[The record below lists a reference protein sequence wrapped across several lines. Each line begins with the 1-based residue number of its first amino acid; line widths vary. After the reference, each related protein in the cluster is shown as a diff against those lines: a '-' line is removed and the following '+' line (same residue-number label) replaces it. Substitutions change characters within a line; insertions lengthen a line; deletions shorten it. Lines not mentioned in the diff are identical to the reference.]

1 MNPPEADHGH
11 GLATSIHETS
21 GLELTAEEK
30 SRILVGAVVMTEEEE
45 RKDGYLIGVISDTH
59 GQLRAEAAEVL
70 KGVDLIIHA
79 GDIGKPEVLAALD
92 KIAPVH
98 AVRGNMDG
106 HWAFGLPETEVVEVG
121 DLLLYVLHD
130 VFRLDIDP
138 VATGVVAIIHGH
150 THTAAIENRKGV
162 LYLNPG
168 SAASFKST
176 PTVALLRISGKS
188 LQAEV
193 VEL

>member
-1 MNPPEADHGH
+1 MEGK
-11 GLATSIHETS
+11 T
-21 GLELTAEEK
+21 EK
-30 SRILVGAVVMTEEEE
+30 
-45 RKDGYLIGVISDTH
+45 KDGYLIGVISDTH
-59 GQLRAEAAEVL
+59 GHLRAEAAEAL

-79 GDIGKPEVLAALD
+79 GDIGKPEVLSELG

-106 HWAFGLPETEVVEVG
+106 HWAFGLPETEIVEVG
-121 DLLLYVLHD
+121 DFLFYVLHD

-138 VATGVVAIIHGH
+138 AAAGFAAVINGH
-150 THTAAIENRKGV
+150 THTPDIENRKGV

-168 SAASFKST
+168 SAASFKAGA
-176 PTVALLRISGKS
+176 TVALLRIRGNS

-193 VEL
+193 VEV

>member
-1 MNPPEADHGH
+1 MPAEAQ
-11 GLATSIHETS
+11 
-21 GLELTAEEK
+21 
-30 SRILVGAVVMTEEEE
+30 

-59 GQLRAEAAEVL
+59 GHLRDEVLEVL

-79 GDIGKPEVLAALD
+79 GDIGKPEVLAALG

-98 AVRGNMDG
+98 AVRGNMDS
-106 HWAFGLPETEVVEVG
+106 HWASGLPETEVVEVG
-121 DLLLYVLHD
+121 KLLLYVLHD
-130 VFRLDIDP
+130 VFRLDKDP
-138 VATGVVAIIHGH
+138 VAAGFTAVINGH
-150 THTAAIENRKGV
+150 THTPAIENRKGV

-168 SAASFKST
+168 SAASFKS
-176 PTVALLRISGKS
+176 PATVALLRIRGKS

>member
-1 MNPPEADHGH
+1 MEGRPE
-11 GLATSIHETS
+11 
-21 GLELTAEEK
+21 K
-30 SRILVGAVVMTEEEE
+30 
-45 RKDGYLIGVISDTH
+45 KDGYLIGVVADTH
-59 GQLRAEAAEVL
+59 GHLRAEVVRAL

-79 GDIGKPEVLAALD
+79 GDIGKPEVLEALGR
-92 KIAPVH
+92 IAPVR

-106 HWAFGLPETEVVEVG
+106 YWASGLPETEVVEAG
-121 DLLLYVLHD
+121 DFLLYVLHD

-138 VATGVVAIIHGH
+138 AAAGFAAVINGH
-150 THTAAIENRKGV
+150 THTATIENRKGV

-168 SAASFKST
+168 SAASFKSGAT
-176 PTVALLRISGKS
+176 MALLRIRGNS

>member
-1 MNPPEADHGH
+1 MEGEAD
-11 GLATSIHETS
+11 
-21 GLELTAEEK
+21 K
-30 SRILVGAVVMTEEEE
+30 
-45 RKDGYLIGVISDTH
+45 KDGYLIGVISDTH
-59 GQLRAEAAEVL
+59 GHLRAEAAEAL

-79 GDIGKPEVLAALD
+79 GDIGKPEVLEALG
-92 KIAPVH
+92 KIAPVY

-121 DLLLYVLHD
+121 DFLFYVLHD

-138 VATGVVAIIHGH
+138 VAAGFVAVINGH

-168 SAASFKST
+168 SAASFRST
-176 PTVALLRISGKS
+176 ATIALLRIRGNS

-193 VEL
+193 VEV

>member
-1 MNPPEADHGH
+1 MEG
-11 GLATSIHETS
+11 E
-21 GLELTAEEK
+21 LEKE
-30 SRILVGAVVMTEEEE
+30 
-45 RKDGYLIGVISDTH
+45 DGFLIGVISDTH
-59 GQLRAEAAEVL
+59 GHLKAEAAQAL

-79 GDIGKPEVLAALD
+79 GDVGKPEVLEELG

-106 HWAFGLPETEVVEVG
+106 HWALGLPETAVVEMG

-138 VATGVVAIIHGH
+138 VAAGFSAVINGH
-150 THTAAIENRKGV
+150 THSATIENREGV

-168 SAASFKST
+168 SAASFKSGA
-176 PTVALLRISGKS
+176 TVALLRIRGDS

-193 VEL
+193 VEI

>member
-1 MNPPEADHGH
+1 MEG
-11 GLATSIHETS
+11 
-21 GLELTAEEK
+21 GLEK
-30 SRILVGAVVMTEEEE
+30 
-45 RKDGYLIGVISDTH
+45 KDGYLVGVISDTH
-59 GQLRAEAAEVL
+59 GHLRGEVAETL

-79 GDIGKPEVLAALD
+79 GDIGKPEVLEELA

-106 HWAFGLPETEVVEVG
+106 HWAFGLPETEVVEIG
-121 DLLLYVLHD
+121 DFLLYVLHD

-138 VATGVVAIIHGH
+138 AAAGFVAVINGH
-150 THTAAIENRKGV
+150 THTAAIENRQGV

-168 SAASFKST
+168 SAASFKS
-176 PTVALLRISGKS
+176 PATVALLRIRNNS

>member
-1 MNPPEADHGH
+1 MEKEA
-11 GLATSIHETS
+11 
-21 GLELTAEEK
+21 EK
-30 SRILVGAVVMTEEEE
+30 
-45 RKDGYLIGVISDTH
+45 KDGFLIGVISDTH
-59 GQLRAEAAEVL
+59 GHLRTEAAEAL
-70 KGVDLIIHA
+70 KGADLIIHA
-79 GDIGKPEVLAALD
+79 GDIGKAEVLEELG

-106 HWAFGLPETEVVEVG
+106 HWALGLPETEVVEIG
-121 DLLLYVLHD
+121 DFLLYVLHD
-130 VFRLDIDP
+130 VFRLDLDP
-138 VATGVVAIIHGH
+138 AAAGFVAVINGH

-168 SAASFKST
+168 SAASFKSPAT
-176 PTVALLRISGKS
+176 LALLRIRGNS

>member
-1 MNPPEADHGH
+1 M
-11 GLATSIHETS
+11 S
-21 GLELTAEEK
+21 EK
-30 SRILVGAVVMTEEEE
+30 EE

-59 GQLRAEAAEVL
+59 GHLRAEVAEVL

-79 GDIGKPEVLAALD
+79 GDIGKPEVLAALG

-121 DLLLYVLHD
+121 DLLLYVVHD

-138 VATGVVAIIHGH
+138 VATGVVAVIHGH

-168 SAASFKST
+168 CAASFKST
-176 PTVALLRISGKS
+176 PTVALLHIRDNSV
-188 LQAEV
+188 QAEV
-193 VEL
+193 LEV

>member
-1 MNPPEADHGH
+1 MAGE
-11 GLATSIHETS
+11 
-21 GLELTAEEK
+21 LEK
-30 SRILVGAVVMTEEEE
+30 
-45 RKDGYLIGVISDTH
+45 KDGFLIGVISDTH
-59 GQLRAEAAEVL
+59 GQLKAEAAEAL

-79 GDIGKPEVLAALD
+79 GDVGKPEVLEELG

-106 HWAFGLPETEVVEVG
+106 HWALGLPETEVVEMG

-138 VATGVVAIIHGH
+138 VAAGFVAVINGH
-150 THTAAIENRKGV
+150 THTAAMENRKGV

-168 SAASFKST
+168 SAASFKSPAT
-176 PTVALLRISGKS
+176 IALLRIWGKS

-193 VEL
+193 VEI

>member
-1 MNPPEADHGH
+1 M
-11 GLATSIHETS
+11 
-21 GLELTAEEK
+21 TA
-30 SRILVGAVVMTEEEE
+30 EEE

-59 GQLRAEAAEVL
+59 GHLRAEAANVL
-70 KGVDLIIHA
+70 KDVDLIIHA
-79 GDIGKPEVLAALD
+79 GDIGKPEVLAALG

-121 DLLLYVLHD
+121 ELLLYVLHD

-138 VATGVVAIIHGH
+138 VAAGFTAVINGH
-150 THTAAIENRKGV
+150 THTPAIENRKGV

-168 SAASFKST
+168 SAASFKS
-176 PTVALLRISGKS
+176 PATVALLRIRGKS

>member
-1 MNPPEADHGH
+1 MAGE
-11 GLATSIHETS
+11 
-21 GLELTAEEK
+21 LEK
-30 SRILVGAVVMTEEEE
+30 R
-45 RKDGYLIGVISDTH
+45 DGFLIGVISDTH
-59 GQLRAEAAEVL
+59 GQLKAEAAEAL

-79 GDIGKPEVLAALD
+79 GDVGKPEVLEELG

-106 HWAFGLPETEVVEVG
+106 HWALGLPETEVVEMG

-138 VATGVVAIIHGH
+138 VAAGFVAVINGH

-168 SAASFKST
+168 SAASFKSPAT
-176 PTVALLRISGKS
+176 LALLRIQGNS

>member
-1 MNPPEADHGH
+1 MEGKPE
-11 GLATSIHETS
+11 
-21 GLELTAEEK
+21 K
-30 SRILVGAVVMTEEEE
+30 
-45 RKDGYLIGVISDTH
+45 KDGYLIGVISDTH
-59 GQLRAEAAEVL
+59 GHLRAEAAEAF

-79 GDIGKPEVLAALD
+79 GDIGKPEVLVELG

-106 HWAFGLPETEVVEVG
+106 HWAFGLPETEIVEVG
-121 DLLLYVLHD
+121 DFLFYVLHD

-138 VATGVVAIIHGH
+138 VAAGFAAVINGH
-150 THTAAIENRKGV
+150 THTPDIENRKGV

-168 SAASFKST
+168 SAASFKAGA
-176 PTVALLRISGKS
+176 TVALLRIRCNS

-193 VEL
+193 VEV

>member
-1 MNPPEADHGH
+1 MQGEPEKKA
-11 GLATSIHETS
+11 
-21 GLELTAEEK
+21 
-30 SRILVGAVVMTEEEE
+30 
-45 RKDGYLIGVISDTH
+45 GYLIGVISDTH
-59 GQLRAEAAEVL
+59 GHLSPEALEAL

-79 GDIGKPEVLAALD
+79 GDIGKPEVLEALGE
-92 KIAPVH
+92 IAPVH

-106 HWAFGLPETEVVEVG
+106 LWASGLPQTEVVEVG

-138 VATGVVAIIHGH
+138 VAAGLSAVINGH
-150 THTAAIENRKGV
+150 THTATIENRKGV

-168 SAASFKST
+168 SAASFKSGA
-176 PTVALLRISGKS
+176 TVALLRIRGNS

>member
-1 MNPPEADHGH
+1 
-11 GLATSIHETS
+11 
-21 GLELTAEEK
+21 
-30 SRILVGAVVMTEEEE
+30 MTEEEE

-59 GQLRAEAAEVL
+59 GHLRAEAAEIL

-79 GDIGKPEVLAALD
+79 GDIGKPEVLAALG

-150 THTAAIENRKGV
+150 THTAVIENRKGV

-176 PTVALLRISGKS
+176 PTVALLRIRGNS

-193 VEL
+193 VEV

>member
-1 MNPPEADHGH
+1 MEG
-11 GLATSIHETS
+11 EV
-21 GLELTAEEK
+21 EK
-30 SRILVGAVVMTEEEE
+30 
-45 RKDGYLIGVISDTH
+45 KDGYLIGVISDTH
-59 GQLRAEAAEVL
+59 GHLRAEVAEVL

-79 GDIGKPEVLAALD
+79 GDIGKPQVLAALG

-106 HWAFGLPETEVVEVG
+106 HWAFGLPETEIVEVG
-121 DLLLYVLHD
+121 NLLLYVLHD

-138 VATGVVAIIHGH
+138 AATGVVAVIHGH

-168 SAASFKST
+168 SAATFKSNA
-176 PTVALLRISGKS
+176 TVALLRIRGNS

-193 VEL
+193 AEL

>member
-1 MNPPEADHGH
+1 MAGE
-11 GLATSIHETS
+11 
-21 GLELTAEEK
+21 LEK
-30 SRILVGAVVMTEEEE
+30 R
-45 RKDGYLIGVISDTH
+45 DGFLIGVISDTH
-59 GQLRAEAAEVL
+59 GQLKAEAAEAL

-79 GDIGKPEVLAALD
+79 GDVGKPEVLEELG

-106 HWAFGLPETEVVEVG
+106 HWALGLPETEVVEMG

-138 VATGVVAIIHGH
+138 VAAGFVAVINGH

-168 SAASFKST
+168 SAASFKS
-176 PTVALLRISGKS
+176 PATVALLRIRNNS

>member
-1 MNPPEADHGH
+1 MEG
-11 GLATSIHETS
+11 
-21 GLELTAEEK
+21 GLEK
-30 SRILVGAVVMTEEEE
+30 
-45 RKDGYLIGVISDTH
+45 KDGYLIGVISDTH
-59 GQLRAEAAEVL
+59 GHLRGEAAEAL

-79 GDIGKPEVLAALD
+79 GDIGKPEVLEALA

-106 HWAFGLPETEVVEVG
+106 HWAFGLPETEVVEIG
-121 DLLLYVLHD
+121 DFLLYVLHD

-138 VATGVVAIIHGH
+138 AAAGFVAVINGH
-150 THTAAIENRKGV
+150 THTAAIENRQGV

-168 SAASFKST
+168 SAASFKS
-176 PTVALLRISGKS
+176 PATVALLRIRDNS

>member
-1 MNPPEADHGH
+1 V
-11 GLATSIHETS
+11 
-21 GLELTAEEK
+21 AEE
-30 SRILVGAVVMTEEEE
+30 LET
-45 RKDGYLIGVISDTH
+45 KDGHLIGVISDTH
-59 GQLRAEAAEVL
+59 GHLRAEVASAL

-121 DLLLYVLHD
+121 DFLLYVLHD
-130 VFRLDIDP
+130 LFRLDIDP
-138 VATGVVAIIHGH
+138 VAAGFAAVINGH
-150 THTAAIENRKGV
+150 THTAAIEKREGV

-168 SAASFKST
+168 SAACFKS
-176 PTVALLRISGKS
+176 PATVALLRIRDNS

>member
-1 MNPPEADHGH
+1 MEG
-11 GLATSIHETS
+11 EV
-21 GLELTAEEK
+21 EK
-30 SRILVGAVVMTEEEE
+30 
-45 RKDGYLIGVISDTH
+45 KDGYLIGVISDTH
-59 GQLRAEAAEVL
+59 GHLRAEVAEVL

-79 GDIGKPEVLAALD
+79 GDIGKPQVLAALG

-106 HWAFGLPETEVVEVG
+106 HWAFGLPETEIVEVG
-121 DLLLYVLHD
+121 NLLLYVLHD

-138 VATGVVAIIHGH
+138 AATGVVAVIHGH
-150 THTAAIENRKGV
+150 THTAAIENRKGI

-168 SAASFKST
+168 SAATFKSNA
-176 PTVALLRISGKS
+176 TVALLRIRGNS

-193 VEL
+193 AEL